1 MNTEYKQLSIDFS
14 NPPEAESGTSDE
26 LDEAKIEPP
35 YKPEDLVSAGNIAE
49 SANLVESDARFPLE
63 PPDYIYIFPPGIE
76 ICRNEGSPMGVVGNK
91 SKPDGSKEDLPL
103 VAICQSE
110 KVVGQKPLFACL
122 GLRTIFIPGAR
133 PDSNYLT
140 LGGERVLFRV
150 AKSRRLKGKKRLTAW
165 KVWVEEMKKIDSSL
179 DDLETHIA
187 NKVGKG
193 ERFS

>member
-1 MNTEYKQLSIDFS
+1 MNTEYQQLSIDFS
-14 NPPEAESGTSDE
+14 NPSETELGTSDE
-26 LDEAKIEPP
+26 LDGAIIEPLH
-35 YKPEDLVSAGNIAE
+35 KPEDLVGAGKTAE
-49 SANLVESDARFPLE
+49 SANLVESDTRFPLE
-63 PPDYIYIFPPGIE
+63 PPDYIYIFPPGTE

-91 SKPDGSKEDLPL
+91 SEPDGSKENFPL
-103 VAICQSE
+103 VAICWSDRM
-110 KVVGQKPLFACL
+110 VGQKPLFACL

-150 AKSRRLKGKKRLTAW
+150 AKSCRLKGKKRLTAW
-165 KVWVEEMKKIDSSL
+165 KVWVEEMKKTNSSL

>member
-14 NPPEAESGTSDE
+14 NPPETELGTSDE
-26 LDEAKIEPP
+26 LDEAKIELPH
-35 YKPEDLVSAGNIAE
+35 KPEDLVSAGTT
-49 SANLVESDARFPLE
+49 VESTILTESNTRFPLE
-63 PPDYIYIFPPGIE
+63 PPDYIYIFPPGTE
-76 ICRNEGSPMGVVGNK
+76 IYRNGASPIGVVGNK
-91 SKPDGSKEDLPL
+91 SKPDGSKQDLPL
-103 VAICQSE
+103 VAICQSD
-110 KVVGQKPLFACL
+110 KVVGQRPLFACL

-165 KVWVEEMKKIDSSL
+165 KVWVEEMKKTNSSL
-179 DDLETHIA
+179 GDLETHIA